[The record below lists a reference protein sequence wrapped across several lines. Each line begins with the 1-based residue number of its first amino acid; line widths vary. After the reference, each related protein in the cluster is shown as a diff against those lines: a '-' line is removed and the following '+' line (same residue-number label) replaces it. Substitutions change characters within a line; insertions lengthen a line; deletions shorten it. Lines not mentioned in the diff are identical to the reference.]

1 MKKSDKPTLV
11 VGGGISGITTAIE
24 LAEVGKEVL
33 LIEKLPYLGG
43 RVIQMN
49 NYFPK
54 FCPPACG
61 LEINFNRI
69 RKNRNVTIFTCT
81 ELDNI
86 SGEEGNF
93 SVRIKISPQF
103 INSSCTACGKCAEVC
118 PVERD
123 NEFNY
128 NLDKTKAAYLPHEM
142 AFPMR
147 YHIDETTCKK
157 ESCNLCTDVCEYKA
171 IDLNQKEE
179 YKDFEVSSIVL
190 ATGWKPFD
198 YKKLD
203 RLHLNNH
210 PDIVSNVIFERML
223 AKNGPSEGNLYRLS
237 DNKTPKSIA
246 FIQCAGSR
254 DENYQSHCSAVCCS
268 ASIKQALSVI
278 EKYPDIQIDIFYIDL
293 RLSGRNEDLL
303 VKAQKQKNINFIKGK
318 AAKVEK
324 DSDSLMVSAEDILS
338 GKKITKQTDMVV
350 LATGITAD
358 NSVCSAMDGCQDVT
372 AFINP
377 GNLKSGIYAVSC
389 AKKPMD
395 VSSSLKDA
403 TGTAL
408 KALQSTLKVY

>member
-1 MKKSDKPTLV
+1 MNLKTDKPTLV

-24 LAEVGKEVL
+24 IAEVGKKVI

-43 RVIQMN
+43 RVIKMN

-61 LEINFNRI
+61 LEINFTRI
-69 RKNRNVTIFTCT
+69 KKNRNISIFTCT
-81 ELDNI
+81 ELDSI

-93 SVRIKISPQF
+93 TIHVKMSPQY
-103 INSSCTACGKCAEVC
+103 IKNNCTACGKCVEVC
-118 PVERD
+118 PVERK

-147 YHIDETTCKK
+147 YHIDETVCQK
-157 ESCNLCTDVCEYKA
+157 ESCNRCVEVCEYKA
-171 IDLNQKEE
+171 IDFSEKEE
-179 YKDFEVSSIVL
+179 IRKLEVSSVIL

-198 YKKLD
+198 YTRLEK
-203 RLHLNNH
+203 LHLNNH
-210 PDIVSNVIFERML
+210 PDVVSNILLERIL
-223 AKNGPSEGNLYRLS
+223 AKNGPTDGKLIRFS
-237 DNKTPKSIA
+237 DNQSPKSIV

-254 DENYQSHCSAVCCS
+254 DENFQSHCSAVCCS
-268 ASIKQALSVI
+268 ATIKQAI
-278 EKYPDIQIDIFYIDL
+278 TIAEKYPNILIDVFYIDL

-303 VKAQKQKNINFIKGK
+303 VKAKKMKNIFFIKGK

-324 DSDSLMVSAEDILS
+324 GKDSLLVTAEDILS
-338 GKKITKQTDMVV
+338 GKKVTKQADLVV
-350 LATGITAD
+350 LATGISAD
-358 NSVCSAMDGCQDVT
+358 KSAYMKIENGSEEV

-377 GNLKSGIYAVSC
+377 DNIKKGIYTVSC

-403 TGTAL
+403 TGIAL
-408 KALQSTLKVY
+408 KAIQSTM